1 MLFNILIEFAGPRIL
16 WGKQISQ
23 HPPPNLQRMEV
34 IFTFWK
40 PRENQPR
47 SRSYFG
53 FFFFFLCVA
62 VAYFLHAFIKLVS
75 RQEKPRSQF
84 SSKLN

>member
-1 MLFNILIEFAGPRIL
+1 MLLNILIKSAGPRTL

-23 HPPPNLQRMEV
+23 RPPPDFQGMEIIV
-34 IFTFWK
+34 TFWK

-47 SRSYFG
+47 SRSYFVL
-53 FFFFFLCVA
+53 FVA
-62 VAYFLHAFIKLVS
+62 VAYFLHAFLKLVN
-75 RQEKPRSQF
+75 RPKKPRSQF

>member
-1 MLFNILIEFAGPRIL
+1 MLFNILIEFAGPRTL

-23 HPPPNLQRMEV
+23 RPPPNLQGMEV

-47 SRSYFG
+47 SRSYFVL
-53 FFFFFLCVA
+53 FVA

-75 RQEKPRSQF
+75 GQEKPRSQF